1 MYRITNISFAL
12 ATFIAITMMGYAAPN
27 ALASGT
33 HSKGSAT
40 LAQGCTLYVSPQGTA
55 NNAGAV
61 PGDPITLQ
69 SAAARAK
76 AGAVVCIM
84 GGTYPLTSTF
94 QPGHS
99 GTPNAWIVFEGYGD
113 GDVNIVWSA
122 GAGASDTNMFHF
134 YSSTF
139 PQGPSYLE
147 FRGLKLDGRNAAS
160 NGFFCQGSHHL
171 IFSGNTIANTG
182 SAGIGSVLC
191 DYLISDHNIVYHNG
205 YKGGWSSGISY
216 NSSQW
221 YDRYAGFHNIVSDNI
236 VAGEYDSSSYH
247 TDGNGII
254 MDLSKRSYDP
264 ATANTP
270 PALIVNN
277 VVYGNGGRC
286 IQNYVVTNIWVVNNT
301 CYDNGLDLSLG
312 GVSSITSHNAS
323 NEYFVNNVVA
333 SWGNMHPFIEQGT
346 VNGNVVFER
355 NLIYG
360 GKNSGIVDTDPT
372 HFQTAVPLFVNPPVF
387 KPNVGGQYATALNPS
402 QLGTGLQLQPGS
414 PGIGVGVDPTILS
427 GNDPEIT
434 SDLKKYIYSDIN
446 GKPRR
451 QGGPFDLGAYQH

>member
-1 MYRITNISFAL
+1 MYRIRNINFTI

-33 HSKGSAT
+33 RSTGSAT
-40 LAQGCTLYVSPQGTA
+40 LAQGCTLYVSPRGAAT
-55 NNAGAV
+55 NSGAV

-122 GAGASDTNMFHF
+122 GTGASDTNMFHF

-147 FRGLKLDGRNAAS
+147 FRGLKLDGRNIAS

-171 IFSGNTIANTG
+171 IFSGNTVANTG
-182 SAGIGSVLC
+182 AAGIGSVLC
-191 DYLISDHNIVYHNG
+191 DYLISDHNVVYHNG
-205 YKGGWSSGISY
+205 YNGGWSSGISY

-221 YDRYAGFHNIVSDNI
+221 YDRYAGFHNIVSNNI
-236 VAGEYDSSSYH
+236 VVGEYDSSSAH

-254 MDLSKRSYDP
+254 MDLSARSYDP

-286 IQNYVVTNIWVVNNT
+286 IQNYVVTNIWTVNNT

-312 GVSSITSHNAS
+312 GVSSIAIHDARNIHV
-323 NEYFVNNVVA
+323 VNNISVTLN
-333 SWGNMHPFIEQGT
+333 SEPPCLQEGT
-346 VNGNVVFER
+346 VNQNVVFER

-372 HFQTAVPLFVNPPVF
+372 HFQTAAPLFVNPPAF

-402 QLGTGLQLQPGS
+402 QLGTGLQLKPGS
-414 PGIGVGVDPTILS
+414 PGIGVGIDPTILS

-434 SDLKKYIYSDIN
+434 SDLKRYIYSDIN

>member
-1 MYRITNISFAL
+1 MAFFVAVTMICYAPPAAL
-12 ATFIAITMMGYAAPN
+12 AAG
-27 ALASGT
+27 ASGT
-33 HSKGSAT
+33 GSGT
-40 LAQGCTLYVSPQGTA
+40 LAQGCTLYVSPQGAAT
-55 NNAGAV
+55 NSGAT
-61 PGDPITLQ
+61 PSETITLL
-69 SAAARAK
+69 SAATQAK
-76 AGAVVCIM
+76 AGSVVCILA
-84 GGTYPLTSTF
+84 GTYPLTSAF
-94 QPGHS
+94 QPRHS
-99 GTPNAWIVFEGYGD
+99 GTPSAWIVFEAYGD

-122 GAGASDTNMFHF
+122 PAGASDTNMFHF
-134 YSSTF
+134 YSGTF
-139 PQGPSYLE
+139 PQGPSYLA

-171 IFSGNTIANTG
+171 TFTGNTIANTG

-221 YDRYAGFHNIVSDNI
+221 YDRYAGFHNIVSNNI
-236 VAGEYDSSSYH
+236 VVGEYDSSSAH
-247 TDGNGII
+247 TDGNGIA
-254 MDLSKRSYDP
+254 MDLSSRSYDP

-286 IQNYVVTNIWVVNNT
+286 IHNYVVTNIWTINNT

-312 GVSSITSHNAS
+312 GVSSISSHNAS
-323 NEYFVNNVVA
+323 DEYFVNNVVVT
-333 SWGNMHPFIEQGT
+333 WGNMPPFIEQGT
-346 VNGNVVFER
+346 VNQNVVFER

-372 HFQTAVPLFVNPPVF
+372 HFKTAAPLFVNPPAF

-414 PGIGVGVDPTILS
+414 PAIHVGIDPTLLS
-427 GNDPEIT
+427 GNNPAIT

-446 GKPRR
+446 GKPRQ